1 MRNERK
7 YKIIS
12 LLTSLLAILL
22 LGNCFREYYR
32 MESATQRQS
41 DEYVLAGAKIY
52 AQNCMQC
59 HGPKGEGV
67 TGMPLNR
74 KALQVD
80 PTSPAGK
87 ETYNMV
93 YNTLLMG
100 RKGNDSHFQWEK
112 TADGYWISYSTM
124 PAWGKEYGGPLDSE
138 GIKALTLFIVNPD
151 PERKQWDLVGT
162 SEAPPQAADL
172 PKDYSAL
179 SAEEKVKQLP
189 LPNAQVDAA
198 TNASAQTLLRNLGK
212 SQCLTCHTIGAKGG
226 KIGPDLSKVGAWGV
240 DQKFL
245 EDWIKY
251 ANRPG
256 PNDQDQTPAM
266 AHDKRMPV
274 YWSASRASI
283 TPSVRLGKEHQ
294 VLSEGPYSMPRF
306 KGKLSDEEISI
317 LAKYLM
323 GLK

>member
-22 LGNCFREYYR
+22 LGTCFREYYR
-32 MESATQRQS
+32 MEAATERQR
-41 DEYVLAGAKIY
+41 DEYVLTGAKIY

-74 KALQVD
+74 TDLKVD

-112 TADGYWISYSTM
+112 TADDKWISYSTM

-138 GIKALTLFIVNPD
+138 GLKSLTLFIVNPD
-151 PERKQWDLVGT
+151 ETQWDVVGT
-162 SEAPPQAADL
+162 SEAPSQNADFE
-172 PKDYSAL
+172 PD
-179 SAEEKVKQLP
+179 EKTKLIP
-189 LPNAQVDAA
+189 LPNSQTDAA

-226 KIGPDLSKVGAWGV
+226 KVGPDLSRVGAWGI
-240 DQKFL
+240 DQAFL
-245 EDWIKY
+245 EEWIKY

-256 PNDQDQTPAM
+256 PNDADQTPAM
-266 AHDKRMPV
+266 AQDRRMPV
-274 YWSASRASI
+274 YWSANRATI
-283 TPSVRLGKEHQ
+283 TPAVRIGAEHRI
-294 VLSEGPYSMPRF
+294 LSEGPYSMPRF
-306 KGKLSDEEISI
+306 KGKLSDEDISI